1 MRMLSQLS
9 ASTVLAA
16 SLCLGA
22 AVSLDAQVIRGRILE
37 DPSSRP
43 ISGASVALVGAVTA
57 RSAATANTG
66 SDGGFSITAPSPGI
80 YRLLAELPGYRTA
93 VTPAFE
99 LFAGDQVQ
107 ITLRLLSDTARLRP
121 MVVTANARQNN
132 NRLSG
137 FSRRNA
143 FGRYITRDQ
152 IDRMHPIFVSDLLRT
167 APGVQVVASPRGFG
181 YDVLTTEGCR
191 PAIYVDG
198 LHYTLMGGETI
209 DQVVNPNEI
218 DSIEVYAHA
227 AEVPPE
233 YMGPGSTCGAIV
245 IWTKRGP

>member
-1 MRMLSQLS
+1 MRRFTQLS

-16 SLCLGA
+16 SLSGVVA
-22 AVSLDAQVIRGRILE
+22 MPLDAQVIRGRILE

-43 ISGASVALVGAVTA
+43 ISGASISLVGAVAA
-57 RSAATANTG
+57 RTAATARTG
-66 SDGGFSITAPSPGI
+66 SDGGFSLQAPSPGI

-99 LFAGDQVQ
+99 LFAGDQVA

-121 MVVTANARQNN
+121 MVVTANTRQSN
-132 NRLSG
+132 NRLGG
-137 FSRRNA
+137 FARRNA

-167 APGVQVVASPRGFG
+167 TPGIQVVPSARGFG

-209 DQVVNPNEI
+209 DQIVNPNEI

-233 YMGPGSTCGAIV
+233 YMGPGSTCGAVV

>member
-1 MRMLSQLS
+1 MRTFHQLS
-9 ASTVLAA
+9 ASAVLAA
-16 SLCLGA
+16 SLCVGA
-22 AVSLDAQVIRGRILE
+22 AISLDAQIIRGKILE
-37 DPSSRP
+37 DPSNQP

-57 RSAATANTG
+57 RVAATTRTG
-66 SDGGFSITAPSPGI
+66 SDGAFSLQAPSPGI

-99 LFAGDQVQ
+99 LFAGDQVDVN
-107 ITLRLLSDTARLRP
+107 LRLLSDTSRMRP
-121 MVVTANARQNN
+121 ITVTANARQNN
-132 NRLSG
+132 NRLGG
-137 FSRRNA
+137 FAQRNA

-152 IDRMHPIFVSDLLRT
+152 IDKMHPIFVSDLLRT
-167 APGVQVVASPRGFG
+167 IPGLQVVPSPRGFG
-181 YDVLTTEGCR
+181 FDVLTTEGCR
-191 PAIYVDG
+191 PAVYLDG
-198 LHYTLMGGETI
+198 LHYPLMGETI
-209 DQVVNPNEI
+209 DQIVNPNDI

>member
-1 MRMLSQLS
+1 MRTLTQLS
-9 ASTVLAA
+9 ASTALLA
-16 SLCLGA
+16 SLSAGI
-22 AVSLDAQVIRGRILE
+22 AVPLDAQIIRGKILE

-43 ISGASVALVGAVTA
+43 ISGASVSLVGAVTA
-57 RSAATANTG
+57 RTAATTTTG
-66 SDGGFSITAPSPGI
+66 NDGGFSLQAPSPGI

-99 LFAGDQVQ
+99 LFPGDQVD

-137 FSRRNA
+137 FARRNA

-152 IDRMHPIFVSDLLRT
+152 IDKMHPIFVSDLLRT
-167 APGVQVVASPRGFG
+167 TPGLQVVPSSRGFG

-198 LHYTLMGGETI
+198 LHYPLLGGETI

-233 YMGPGSTCGAIV
+233 YMGPGSNCGAIV